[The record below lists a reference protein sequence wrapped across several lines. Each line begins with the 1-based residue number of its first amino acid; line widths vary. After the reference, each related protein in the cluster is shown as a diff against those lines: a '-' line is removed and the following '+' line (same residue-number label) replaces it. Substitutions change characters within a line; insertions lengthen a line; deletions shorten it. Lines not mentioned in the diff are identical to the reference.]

1 METEVNSTSTVTT
14 RSVGVRFG
22 LIGALCSVAYFLIL
36 NVAGINMSGGVWS
49 WIGYGITL
57 LIVVFAHKYFK
68 DNSVE
73 SQSAAIDDRRVAR
86 GFMSYG
92 QGVGIAFWIGLVS
105 GVISSIFTYL
115 YIKFIDT
122 NFIEMVK
129 EQQIETFQKQGM
141 SDQQIDQAMKVAA
154 NFTTPEAM
162 LIMMLLGSIIV
173 TVIIGVIVSI
183 FTQKKNPEPAF

>member
-1 METEVNSTSTVTT
+1 MAS
-14 RSVGVRFG
+14 
-22 LIGALCSVAYFLIL
+22 GA
-36 NVAGINMSGGVWS
+36 WS

-57 LIVVFAHKYFK
+57 LIVVFAHKYYK
-68 DNSVE
+68 DNNIETQSV
-73 SQSAAIDDRRVAR
+73 AIDDRRVAH

-105 GVISSIFTYL
+105 GIISSIFTYL
-115 YIKFIDT
+115 YIKFVDTSFID
-122 NFIEMVK
+122 MVK

-154 NFTTPEAM
+154 NFTTPEMM
-162 LIMMLLGSIIV
+162 LIMGLLGSIIV

>member
-1 METEVNSTSTVTT
+1 METQVNSTSSVTT

-22 LIGALCSVAYFLIL
+22 LIGAVCSVAYFLIL
-36 NVAGINMSGGVWS
+36 NIAGINMGSGVWS

-57 LIVVFAHKYFK
+57 VIVVFAHKYYK
-68 DNSVE
+68 DNNVEKSSV
-73 SQSAAIDDRRVAR
+73 AIDDGRVSN

-115 YIKFIDT
+115 YIKFVDT
-122 NFIEMVK
+122 GFIELVK

-141 SDQQIDQAMKVAA
+141 TDQQIDQAMKYAA
-154 NFTTPEAM
+154 AFTTPEAM
-162 LIMMLLGSIIV
+162 FVMMLVGSIIV

>member
-1 METEVNSTSTVTT
+1 MQTEVNSTSTLTT

-22 LIGALCSVAYFLIL
+22 LIGAVCSVAYFLVL
-36 NVAGINMSGGVWS
+36 SVAGINMASGAWS

-57 LIVVFAHKYFK
+57 LIVVFAHKYYK
-68 DNSVE
+68 DNNIETQSV
-73 SQSAAIDDRRVAR
+73 AIDDRRVAH

-105 GVISSIFTYL
+105 GIISSIFTYL
-115 YIKFIDT
+115 YIKFVDTSFID
-122 NFIEMVK
+122 MVK

-154 NFTTPEAM
+154 NFTTPEMM
-162 LIMMLLGSIIV
+162 LIMGLLGSIIV